1 MRLTFQKYKESM
13 AWDDYSR
20 KIGDIVEIKE
30 VKSLGQAF
38 TYIENYCLK
47 IPFFH
52 DYEVHSLHHF
62 KRSGVITVQ
71 IYGGDP
77 NRKLEGTPLWP
88 WMLEKP
94 VPPSLIGEFFIYD
107 DKDTPPEENL
117 NLIGKFNIVKK
128 TLEDANKKE
137 EDSYWRKCNKCKYF
151 DGYDICMAKGNF
163 GTVTDEVK
171 QRCEEKHI
179 FEAEHEP
186 VFCDTCNIEM
196 NFKTFESP
204 YEIYE
209 CPICGERKN
218 IADPDYFNS

>member
-1 MRLTFQKYKESM
+1 MKLTFQKYKEPM

-20 KIGDIVEIKE
+20 KTGDIVEIKE

-38 TYIENYCLK
+38 TYIENYCLEL
-47 IPFFH
+47 PFFH

-77 NRKLEGTPLWP
+77 NRKLEGEPLWP

-94 VPPSLIGEFFIYD
+94 VSPSLIGEFFIYD

-137 EDSYWRKCNKCKYF
+137 ENLYWRKCNKCRYF
-151 DGYDICMAKGNF
+151 DGYDICMHL

-171 QRCEEKHI
+171 RRCEENHL
-179 FEAEHEP
+179 FEENHGP
-186 VFCDTCNIEM
+186 VFCVDCGVEM
-196 NFKTFESP
+196 NFITFEAP

-209 CPICGERKN
+209 CPACGERKN
-218 IADPDYFNS
+218 FADPDYFNS